1 MTSTPPIT
9 RRGFNRSLL
18 LAGAAALSPRLLRAH
33 PHHHNVPPLGCQNSL
48 ENAGAIQAAGGSWL
62 GLSVADWLQPDGP
75 EDEWQQRLA
84 ASKASP
90 IPVLACNSFIRR
102 EDLKTNGPNANHD
115 DIIEYVHRAFKR
127 AQEAGVKMITF
138 GSSGSRRLP
147 EGFSY
152 ERGLEQ
158 FITLL
163 RRLGPIAAD
172 YDLIV
177 QVEQLRSGEVNFI
190 NRIGEMEYVVRA
202 ADHPNIRGVADFY
215 HMAYE
220 GDTPEDLAKAADLV
234 SHVEIAEKKGRRI
247 PGTTDQDFR
256 PYFKVLK
263 DMGYSGR
270 IGIEGRYEIEELAG
284 GFAAITQQWEE
295 A

>member
-1 MTSTPPIT
+1 MDLQTPLT
-9 RRGFNRSLL
+9 RRNFGRTMA
-18 LAGAAALSPRLLRAH
+18 LAGAAVLSPNLLRAH
-33 PHHHNVPPLGCQNSL
+33 PHHDHVPPLGCQNSL
-48 ENAGAIQAAGGSWL
+48 DNAAAIQAAGGSWL
-62 GLSVADWLQPDGP
+62 GLSVAGWLQPDGP

-84 ASKASP
+84 ASKESP

-102 EDLKTNGPNANHD
+102 KDLKCNGPNANHD
-115 DIIEYVHRAFKR
+115 DIIEYVHRAFDR
-127 AQEAGVKMITF
+127 AEAAGVKLITF

-147 EGFSY
+147 EGFDY
-152 ERGLEQ
+152 QRGLDQ

-163 RRLGPIAAD
+163 KRLGPIAAD
-172 YDLIV
+172 HDLIV

-220 GDTPEDLAKAADLV
+220 GDTPEDLAQAVDLI
-234 SHVEIAEKKGRRI
+234 SHVEIAEKEGRRV
-247 PGTTDQDFR
+247 PGTSDQDFR

-263 DMGYSGR
+263 DAGYTGR
-270 IGIEGRYEIEELAG
+270 IGIEGRYEIDELKG
-284 GFAAITQQWEE
+284 GFDAISQQWME